1 MRPPAEKPRTPI
13 LCGSMPNVAACSRS
27 RPIARCASC
36 NAIGSTGEA
45 ARVLDGVYA
54 ALRPMMATSDGQ
66 LIALT
71 TPYGRRGW
79 FFDEWQREEGW
90 EKQSITALD
99 CPRISEEFLI
109 EERESMGNWRFRQEY
124 LCEFVDSD
132 EQFFS
137 SELIDAMTDETLEVW
152 A

>member
-1 MRPPAEKPRTPI
+1 
-13 LCGSMPNVAACSRS
+13 
-27 RPIARCASC
+27 
-36 NAIGSTGEA
+36 
-45 ARVLDGVYA
+45 LDGVYA